1 MFNVFEN
8 NKIRQRSDGYF
19 SAIDMCK
26 IFNKEFK
33 YYKRLPSTQEY
44 LRALGE
50 IVGLSHHLIIETNRG
65 RKGSTWIHPK
75 LAYHLAMWL
84 SPKFAIYVT
93 NWIER
98 FIKGD
103 LDLIPEI
110 IKNNET
116 VTGTKITSFE
126 YIAQQKEL
134 LEIEERKHKL
144 EIEKLDL
151 KERQLKCID
160 KNKDD
165 CHKYTALKNDFI
177 NNSNQ
182 TTEEDDSDDLSN
194 DVRKNKD
201 ISTLC
206 KEELGYIPNQ
216 KHLQQLGKK
225 IAEKFR
231 NKYDREPVKTS
242 KHANSAIRD
251 VCVYTTE
258 DYPWIRKII
267 QNHDFSENDNKGKFV
282 DLRIYMKCNN

>member
-8 NKIRQRSDGYF
+8 NKIRQRNDGYLCATDMCNAF
-19 SAIDMCK
+19 DKKWNDYYKTKSTKEFIDALVYDTNIIASKLIDIRRGGNSKNQGTYIHPQLAID
-26 IFNKEFK
+26 
-33 YYKRLPSTQEY
+33 
-44 LRALGE
+44 
-50 IVGLSHHLIIETNRG
+50 
-65 RKGSTWIHPK
+65 
-75 LAYHLAMWL
+75 LARWL
-84 SPKFAIYVT
+84 SPKFAIQVYKWT
-93 NWIER
+93 LR
-98 FIKGD
+98 FMAGD

-110 IKNNET
+110 IRNNET
-116 VTGTKITSFE
+116 VTGSKITSLE
-126 YIAQQKEL
+126 YIAREEKL

-144 EIEKLDL
+144 ESDKLDL
-151 KERQLKCID
+151 KERQLKCIER
-160 KNKDD
+160 NKED

-177 NNSNQ
+177 NNSND
-182 TTEEDDSDDLSN
+182 EEDDDDDDLM
-194 DVRKNKD
+194 KNKD

-216 KHLQQLGKK
+216 KHLQLLGKK

-267 QNHDFSENDNKGKFV
+267 QNHDFSENDNTGKFV